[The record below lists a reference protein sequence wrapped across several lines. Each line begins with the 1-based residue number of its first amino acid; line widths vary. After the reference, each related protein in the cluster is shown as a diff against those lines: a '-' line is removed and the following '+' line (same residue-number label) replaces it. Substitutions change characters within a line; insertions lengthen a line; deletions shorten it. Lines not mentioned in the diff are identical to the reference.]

1 MLLSSPSVYS
11 HSFSSDPAVV
21 NNRNRLCRTIRLPPF
36 MSWLFLLTLSREGD
50 LHSIYLSILLSLPF
64 FFPLKREPAFVII
77 LGQ

>member
-1 MLLSSPSVYS
+1 
-11 HSFSSDPAVV
+11 
-21 NNRNRLCRTIRLPPF
+21 